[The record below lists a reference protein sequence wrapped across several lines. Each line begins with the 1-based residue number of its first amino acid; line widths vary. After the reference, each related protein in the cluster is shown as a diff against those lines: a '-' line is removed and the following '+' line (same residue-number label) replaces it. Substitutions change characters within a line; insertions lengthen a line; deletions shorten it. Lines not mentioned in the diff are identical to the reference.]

1 MKNNKKKTKLQLAQ
15 EEAQISI
22 NKTNEKI
29 SELGKCASTLNSTLN
44 DIQAQFD
51 NN

>member
-29 SELGKCASTLNSTLN
+29 SEL
-44 DIQAQFD
+44 
-51 NN
+51 